1 VRFKIQHIALLG
13 TVLLATACTSQKN
26 TFVNRLYHNTTAKY
40 NAYFLALEK
49 IREVEEN
56 IIAEY
61 EEDYSQL
68 LPVFY
73 PIDSAVIEANNER
86 LQQARELASKAIDW
100 HRISKWVDPSYYLLG
115 KIDYYQGK
123 FDEAQNTFK
132 YLNVNSSQDEVRHL
146 SLIGLLRSFIDLRKF
161 DDAVY
166 VMDYLSKESAISGE
180 NRFLLYQTLAY
191 YYESK
196 GEVDMVAP
204 ALFRALR
211 YAEERKEISRIHFIL
226 GQLYQQAGLDAFAY
240 EYYQKSISG
249 SPSYERTFF
258 ASLYSQQVAE
268 LSKSK
273 DLRRV
278 RGYYD
283 DLYKDRKNIE
293 FRDVILYE
301 KAIFEYRQDEKNES
315 IRLLTLAAKEPT
327 DNRRQKGYI
336 FEKLA
341 DIYLQDFNDFLT
353 TKYYLDSALK
363 QFREGDRNYQALAAR
378 KEVFDQYALNFE
390 LIQKNDSLISLSR
403 LTLEEQE
410 AYVDEFLRKE
420 EERLLR
426 EAEIQRNKKTPS
438 IFDNL
443 LASAGG
449 GSGTSFYWN
458 NPTAMSQG
466 ALEFNRVWGGRP
478 LTDNWRR
485 SSRGFQETSNAEMTE
500 DLGGGNSD
508 SENQSITSAQAALNL
523 PDRESLLAT
532 IPKDKAAVDR
542 LIDEMEDAYFNLGK
556 LLFFDLKESEQS
568 IFYLEML
575 VRDYPMT
582 VKKPEAYYTLYL
594 AKRELGQ
601 NYNLYADLLNAEFP
615 ESQYTKSVNNPESV
629 SGTQANFESSQN
641 YAAAYNLYHEKQ
653 YAASKDLLRSTLE
666 NYPLTKNTDRL
677 LMLDIMNTGKMGEME
692 EYRTKL
698 ENYLLNASDPA
709 LINLARKMLDGIGGG
724 NTMEDSMAEAG
735 QQIEEEAVGAEN
747 ESNAEPEVPLE
758 EQIYKENKSQTHV
771 FILAMEPRVANESKN
786 LTADLEKFHTSNFP
800 NDRLRTGTIALD
812 RENTIVIISPF
823 SNSEK
828 ALLYRTQFLNS
839 FNTENLPEDS
849 KISSFVISIENFQ
862 QLNRRKDLDEYRA
875 FFRKSYNE

>member
-1 VRFKIQHIALLG
+1 LRSCTLYRVLLFVILLG
-13 TVLLATACTSQKN
+13 SSCTSQKN
-26 TFVNRLYHNTTAKY
+26 TFVNRLYHNTTAKF
-40 NAYFLALEK
+40 NAYFLALDK
-49 IREVEEN
+49 IREVEAN
-56 IIAEY
+56 IEYEY
-61 EEDYSQL
+61 EEDYSQI

-73 PIDSAVIEANNER
+73 PIDSAVIESNKEA
-86 LQQARELASKAIDW
+86 LMQARDLASKAIDW

-115 KIDYYQGK
+115 KIDYYQGN

-132 YLNVNSSQDEVRHL
+132 YLNVNSSQKDVRHL

-166 VMDYLSKESAISGE
+166 VMDFLSKEDGISDE

-191 YYESK
+191 YYEAK
-196 GEVDMVAP
+196 GETDMVAP
-204 ALFRALR
+204 ALFRALEF
-211 YAEERKEISRIHFIL
+211 ADDKKMISRMNFIL

-240 EYYQKSISG
+240 EYYQKAISG
-249 SPSYERTFF
+249 SPNYERTFF
-258 ASLYSQQVAE
+258 AVLYSQQVAE

-283 DLYKDRKNIE
+283 DLYKDRKNLE

-301 KAIFEYRQDEKNES
+301 KALFEYKQDEKEES

-336 FEKLA
+336 YEKLA

-363 QFREGDRNYQALAAR
+363 QFREGDRNYQSLAAR
-378 KEVFDQYALNFE
+378 KEIFDQYALNFE
-390 LIQKNDSLISLSR
+390 LIQANDSLISLSR
-403 LTLEEQE
+403 LSPEQQE
-410 AYVDEFLRKE
+410 AYVDEFLKKE
-420 EERLLR
+420 EERLIR
-426 EAEIQRNKKTPS
+426 EAEMQKNKKPSS

-449 GSGTSFYWN
+449 GSGTSFYWA

-466 ALEFNRVWGGRP
+466 AIEFNRIWGNRQ

-485 SSRGFQETSNAEMTE
+485 SARGFQESTNPDMVQ
-500 DLGGGNSD
+500 DMDDPSD
-508 SENQSITSAQAALNL
+508 SGDQELTSAMAALNL
-523 PDRESLLAT
+523 PDRESLLSR
-532 IPKDKAAVDR
+532 IPKDQATIDR
-542 LIDEMEDAYFNLGK
+542 LVDEMEDAYFNLGK
-556 LLFFDLKESEQS
+556 LLFFDLKEPKLS
-568 IFYLEML
+568 ISYLETL
-575 VRDYPMT
+575 VSQYPNT

-594 AKRELGQ
+594 ANKELGLDFDR
-601 NYNLYADLLNAEFP
+601 YVTLLNRDFP

-641 YAAAYNLYHEKQ
+641 YAAAYRLYQTGEYQ
-653 YAASKDLLRSTLE
+653 ASRELLRTTL
-666 NYPLTKNTDRL
+666 NSYPLTKNTDRL
-677 LMLDIMNTGKMGEME
+677 LMLDIMNTGKLGNLDD
-692 EYRTKL
+692 YRVKL
-698 ENYLLNASDPA
+698 ENYMLNAADPA

-724 NTMEDSMAEAG
+724 ETIDESIADAGQDMEEELESEENEADEDTEEAG
-735 QQIEEEAVGAEN
+735 D
-747 ESNAEPEVPLE
+747 
-758 EQIYKENKSQTHV
+758 EQIYRVNESQTHV
-771 FILAMEPRVANESKN
+771 FILAMEPRAAAESKN
-786 LTADLEKFHTSNFP
+786 LTADLEKFHGANFP

-823 SNSEK
+823 SNAEK
-828 ALLYRTQFLNS
+828 AQAYRTQFLNS
-839 FNTENLPEDS
+839 FNTENLPEEA

-862 QLNRRKDLDEYRA
+862 QLNRRKDLEEYRT
-875 FFRKSYNE
+875 FFRKSYTK

>member
-1 VRFKIQHIALLG
+1 MRFKIQHIALLG

-61 EEDYSQL
+61 EEDYSQP

-86 LQQARELASKAIDW
+86 LQQARDLASKAIDW

-166 VMDYLSKESAISGE
+166 VMDYLSKESAVSSE

-204 ALFRALR
+204 ALFRALE

-301 KAIFEYRQDEKNES
+301 KAIFEHRQDEKEES

-336 FEKLA
+336 YEKLA
-341 DIYLQDFNDFLT
+341 DIYLKDFNDFLT

-403 LTLEEQE
+403 LTFEEQE

-485 SSRGFQETSNAEMTE
+485 SSRGFQETSNAEMPE
-500 DLGGGNSD
+500 DLGEGENE
-508 SENQSITSAQAALNL
+508 SENQSISSAQAALNL

-556 LLFFDLKESEQS
+556 LLFFDLKEAERS

-601 NYNLYADLLNAEFP
+601 NYTLYADLLNAEFP

-641 YAAAYNLYHEKQ
+641 YAAAYKLYQKNQ

-724 NTMEDSMAEAG
+724 NTMDDSLAEAG
-735 QQIEEEAVGAEN
+735 QQIEEEAVRAEN
-747 ESNAEPEVPLE
+747 EPNAEPEGPLE

-823 SNSEK
+823 SNAEK

>member
-1 VRFKIQHIALLG
+1 MLG

-61 EEDYSQL
+61 EEDYSQP

-86 LQQARELASKAIDW
+86 LQQARDLASKAIDW

-166 VMDYLSKESAISGE
+166 VMDYLSKESAVSSE

-204 ALFRALR
+204 ALFRALE

-301 KAIFEYRQDEKNES
+301 KAIFEHRQDEKEES

-336 FEKLA
+336 YEKLA
-341 DIYLQDFNDFLT
+341 DIYLKDFNDFLT

-403 LTLEEQE
+403 LTFEEQE

-485 SSRGFQETSNAEMTE
+485 SSRGFQETSNAEMPE
-500 DLGGGNSD
+500 DLGEGENE
-508 SENQSITSAQAALNL
+508 SENQSISSAQAALNL

-556 LLFFDLKESEQS
+556 LLFFDLKEAERS

-601 NYNLYADLLNAEFP
+601 NYTLYADLLNAEFP

-641 YAAAYNLYHEKQ
+641 YAAAYKLYQKNQ

-724 NTMEDSMAEAG
+724 NTMDDSLAEAG
-735 QQIEEEAVGAEN
+735 QQIEEEAVRAEN
-747 ESNAEPEVPLE
+747 EPNAEPEGPLE

-823 SNSEK
+823 SNAEK

>member
-1 VRFKIQHIALLG
+1 MLSAIWLS
-13 TVLLATACTSQKN
+13 TACTSQKN

-56 IIAEY
+56 IIAGY
-61 EEDYSQL
+61 EEDYTQV

-115 KIDYYQGK
+115 KIDYFQGN
-123 FDEAQNTFK
+123 FDDAQNTFK
-132 YLNVNSSQDEVRHL
+132 YLNVNSTQNNVRHL

-166 VMDYLSKESAISGE
+166 VMDYLSKEGAISTE

-191 YYESK
+191 YYEAK
-196 GEVDMVAP
+196 GETDMVAP
-204 ALFRALR
+204 ALFRALE
-211 YAEERKEISRIHFIL
+211 YAEDKRVISRINFIL
-226 GQLYQQAGLDAFAY
+226 GQLYQKSGLNAVAY
-240 EYYQKSISG
+240 EYYLKSISG
-249 SPSYERTFF
+249 SPNYERTFF
-258 ASLYSQQVAE
+258 AVLYSQQVAE
-268 LSKSK
+268 LGKSK

-283 DLYKDRKNIE
+283 ELYKDRKNIE

-301 KAIFEYRQDEKNES
+301 KALFEYKQDEKEES

-336 FEKLA
+336 YEKLA
-341 DIYLQDFNDFLT
+341 EIYLQDFNDFLT
-353 TKYYLDSALK
+353 TKYYLDSALQ
-363 QFREGDRNYQALAAR
+363 QFREGDRNYQSLAAR
-378 KEVFDQYALNFE
+378 KYVFDQYALNFE
-390 LIQKNDSLISLSR
+390 LIQKNDSLITLSR
-403 LTLEEQE
+403 LSPEEQE
-410 AYVDEFLRKE
+410 AYVDEFLKKE
-420 EERLLR
+420 EERLLT
-426 EAEIQRNKKTPS
+426 EAETQRNRKSTG

-449 GSGTSFYWN
+449 GSGTSFYWD

-478 LTDNWRR
+478 LADNWRR
-485 SSRGFQETSNAEMTE
+485 SSRGFQETSNTE
-500 DLGGGNSD
+500 VTEGDTPDGERGN
-508 SENQSITSAQAALNL
+508 QAITSAQAALNL
-523 PDRESLLAT
+523 PDRESLLAN
-532 IPKDKAAVDR
+532 IPKDKASMDR

-556 LLFFDLKESEQS
+556 LLFFDLKEPARSVY
-568 IFYLEML
+568 YLEKL
-575 VRDYPMT
+575 VSEYPNT

-601 NYNLYADLLNAEFP
+601 NYDLYANLLNSEFP

-641 YAAAYNLYHEKQ
+641 YAAAYKLYLEGQ
-653 YAASKDLLRSTLE
+653 YPASRELLRNTLE

-677 LMLDIMNTGKMGEME
+677 LMLDIMNTGKMGNLE
-692 EYRTKL
+692 EYRIKL
-698 ENYLLNASDPA
+698 ENYLLNASDPE

-724 NTMEDSMAEAG
+724 ETLDDSVSEAG
-735 QQIEEEAVGAEN
+735 QQMEEEAARV
-747 ESNAEPEVPLE
+747 ESESTPEPEVAPE
-758 EQIYKENKSQTHV
+758 EQIYKDNKTQTHV
-771 FILAMEPRVANESKN
+771 FILAMEPRVASESKN
-786 LTADLEKFHTSNFP
+786 LTADLEKFHTANFP

-823 SNSEK
+823 SNAEK
-828 ALLYRTQFLNS
+828 ALSYRKQFLNS

-849 KISSFVISIENFQ
+849 KMSSFVISIENFQ
-862 QLNRRKDLDEYRA
+862 QLNRRKNLEEYRA